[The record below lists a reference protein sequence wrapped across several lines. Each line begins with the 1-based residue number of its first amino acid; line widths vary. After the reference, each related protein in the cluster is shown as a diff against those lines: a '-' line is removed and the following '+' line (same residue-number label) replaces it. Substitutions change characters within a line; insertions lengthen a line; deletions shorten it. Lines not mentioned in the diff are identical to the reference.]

1 MSTKLRGLGQTCL
14 CFYETTLLLSGFFPA
29 PLYRVSPNPQVPR
42 PIVLSKSLY
51 SAPGWDVTA
60 KINTL
65 MDPFCF
71 EIWIYYKWVPDKQ
84 THGRLSPPLR
94 RPRRLAKLTRKQCH
108 SESSKGAANPSH
120 VMCPHHI
127 HQLER
132 AALRGLDKIYMSL
145 DLTWNYLN
153 LWRGINPPTPILIC
167 WWLINSLPLTRHT
180 SQPLEYF
187 SLSPLSYNISFLWI
201 TPV

>member
-1 MSTKLRGLGQTCL
+1 MSTTLCGLGHACL
-14 CFYETTLLLSGFFPA
+14 CFYETTLPLSAFSPA
-29 PLYRVSPNPQVPR
+29 TLYRVSPNPRVSLPV
-42 PIVLSKSLY
+42 VLSKSLC
-51 SAPGWDVTA
+51 SALGWDVTA

-71 EIWIYYKWVPDKQ
+71 EMWIYYKWVPDKQ

-94 RPRRLAKLTRKQCH
+94 RPRSLAKLTRKQCH

-132 AALRGLDKIYMSL
+132 AALRGLDKIYISL
-145 DLTWNYLN
+145 DLTWNDLN
-153 LWRGINPPTPILIC
+153 L
-167 WWLINSLPLTRHT
+167 
-180 SQPLEYF
+180 
-187 SLSPLSYNISFLWI
+187 
-201 TPV
+201 

>member
-1 MSTKLRGLGQTCL
+1 MQLPPYFKQQFKKKMEYLKCPQNCAGWAKHAF
-14 CFYETTLLLSGFFPA
+14 CFYETTLLLSGFFA
-29 PLYRVSPNPQVPR
+29 AALYRVSPSPQVPR

-60 KINTL
+60 KINTV

-71 EIWIYYKWVPDKQ
+71 EIWIYYKWFLTNKHTAGSP
-84 THGRLSPPLR
+84 PPLR
-94 RPRRLAKLTRKQCH
+94 RPQRLAKLTRKQCH
-108 SESSKGAANPSH
+108 SESSKGAANPLH

-132 AALRGLDKIYMSL
+132 AALRGLDKIYISL

-153 LWRGINPPTPILIC
+153 L
-167 WWLINSLPLTRHT
+167 
-180 SQPLEYF
+180 
-187 SLSPLSYNISFLWI
+187 
-201 TPV
+201 